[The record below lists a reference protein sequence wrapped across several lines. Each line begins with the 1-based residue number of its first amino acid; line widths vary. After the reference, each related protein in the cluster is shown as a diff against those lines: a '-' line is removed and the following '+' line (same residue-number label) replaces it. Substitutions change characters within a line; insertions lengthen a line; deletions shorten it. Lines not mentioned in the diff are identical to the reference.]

1 MRLDKCR
8 YEKKA
13 AQKLLKKHKR
23 IWVFQL
29 QSEISDTLLWF
40 FRVLENMRVS
50 KHSDYLLL
58 KTHYFF
64 SSAIFVCS
72 SLPGIFQNNP
82 VVIHFSLPAQKQLI
96 LCDIQNG
103 SVQDL
108 SYTGVAEGLKR
119 RPETPGCRSCVFP
132 AVFFLLLSEYLKCA
146 YYKNN
151 CLLRYKRQC
160 CFENG

>member
-1 MRLDKCR
+1 
-8 YEKKA
+8 
-13 AQKLLKKHKR
+13 
-23 IWVFQL
+23 
-29 QSEISDTLLWF
+29 
-40 FRVLENMRVS
+40 MRVS
-50 KHSDYLLL
+50 KQNDFLLL

-64 SSAIFVCS
+64 SSAILVCS

-119 RPETPGCRSCVFP
+119 KPETPGSRSCIFP
-132 AVFFLLLSEYLKCA
+132 VVLPPSFIRIFKMS
-146 YYKNN
+146 YYKNT

-160 CFENG
+160 CFENGRVKVLQQSFYITIPAMTKQCQFMCHAWQFMYLS